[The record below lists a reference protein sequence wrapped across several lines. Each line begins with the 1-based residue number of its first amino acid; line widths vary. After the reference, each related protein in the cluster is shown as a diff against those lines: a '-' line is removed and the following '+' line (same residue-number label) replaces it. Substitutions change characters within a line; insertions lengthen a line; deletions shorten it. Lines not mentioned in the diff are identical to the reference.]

1 MLNKRD
7 TFVIL
12 PTGYGKSIIYGVL
25 PMTFDFMR
33 GKSKLWQQSYQRQLN
48 NTGVKGSIAV
58 VITPLTALMLDQKE
72 RFIQTGLTVEFVGS
86 AQDDGDATEAVLS
99 GKVQLVYISPES
111 VLNNKKFRGMFLREM
126 YQENLVALVVDEAHC
141 VKLW

>member
-7 TFVIL
+7 TFVII

-33 GKSKLWQQSYQRQLN
+33 GKSKLCQQSYQRQLN
-48 NTGVKGSIAV
+48 NTGVKGGIAV

-72 RFIQTGLTVEFVGS
+72 RLFKL
-86 AQDDGDATEAVLS
+86 
-99 GKVQLVYISPES
+99 
-111 VLNNKKFRGMFLREM
+111 
-126 YQENLVALVVDEAHC
+126 ALQ
-141 VKLW
+141 